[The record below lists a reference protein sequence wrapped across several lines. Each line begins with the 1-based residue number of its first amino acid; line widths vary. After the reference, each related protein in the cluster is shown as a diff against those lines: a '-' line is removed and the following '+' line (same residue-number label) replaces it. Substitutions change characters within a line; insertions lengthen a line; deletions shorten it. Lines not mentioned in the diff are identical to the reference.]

1 MTPLDSLFLIPLF
14 VIGGTCAFTDIRYG
28 KIKNKWI
35 KAGLIW
41 AALLYLSLIFYTIF
55 YLHQKENIGY
65 ILEMLING
73 LIALGVGYFLWQFK
87 LWSAGDAKLFTLFA
101 FLIPLNFYS
110 NYYLNYFPSFIL
122 LVNTFLLI
130 ILFLVIK
137 ALFSSIKNRPK
148 KIGLIW
154 RKWFELKKLTPKIVS
169 SAKLYLNYLAFFIIL
184 RIIIQP
190 ISRAFAPKMGSN
202 FALFFLIL
210 FIARRYLFGFLF
222 KSKKIMPVLSILGG
236 GYAIYLISQ
245 GQGVLL
251 FSMLK
256 MALIFM
262 VTIGLLMR
270 FLGQY
275 IEKKEVKK
283 TFSFAPFMLLA
294 SLITII
300 IKGSLLSFILSL
312 FR

>member
-1 MTPLDSLFLIPLF
+1 MTSLDALFLIPLF
-14 VIGGTCAFTDIRYG
+14 VIGGICAFTDIRYG

-87 LWSAGDAKLFTLFA
+87 LWSAGDAKLFTLYA
-101 FLIPLNFYS
+101 FLIPLSFYS
-110 NYYLNYFPSFIL
+110 NYYLNYFPSFAL

-130 ILFLVIK
+130 ILFLVIE

-202 FALFFLIL
+202 FALFFLIF

>member
-1 MTPLDSLFLIPLF
+1 LGLMNNIFSVDYVLKVYL
-14 VIGGTCAFTDIRYG
+14 
-28 KIKNKWI
+28 N
-35 KAGLIW
+35 AGIALLLGYLIW
-41 AALLYLSLIFYTIF
+41 RF
-55 YLHQKENIGY
+55 
-65 ILEMLING
+65 NG
-73 LIALGVGYFLWQFK
+73 
-87 LWSAGDAKLFTLFA
+87 WSAGDAKLFTLFA
-101 FLIPLNFYS
+101 FLIPLKFYS
-110 NYYLNYFPSFIL
+110 ASYLNYFPSFAL

-130 ILFLVIK
+130 LLFLMGE
-137 ALFSSIKNRPK
+137 ALFFGLKNGFKLINQPKNIKNLPWKKWLKPK
-148 KIGLIW
+148 N
-154 RKWFELKKLTPKIVS
+154 LKPKILNT
-169 SAKLYLNYLAFFIIL
+169 AKMYLNYIAIFIVL
-184 RIIIQP
+184 RLGMQI
-190 ISRAFAPKMGSN
+190 MGQASTQEKTSN
-202 FALFFLIL
+202 FTLIFLIL
-210 FIARRYLFGFLF
+210 FIARRYLFGFFF

>member
-1 MTPLDSLFLIPLF
+1 
-14 VIGGTCAFTDIRYG
+14 
-28 KIKNKWI
+28 
-35 KAGLIW
+35 
-41 AALLYLSLIFYTIF
+41 
-55 YLHQKENIGY
+55 
-65 ILEMLING
+65 
-73 LIALGVGYFLWQFK
+73 
-87 LWSAGDAKLFTLFA
+87 
-101 FLIPLNFYS
+101 
-110 NYYLNYFPSFIL
+110 
-122 LVNTFLLI
+122 
-130 ILFLVIK
+130 
-137 ALFSSIKNRPK
+137 
-148 KIGLIW
+148 
-154 RKWFELKKLTPKIVS
+154 
-169 SAKLYLNYLAFFIIL
+169 
-184 RIIIQP
+184 
-190 ISRAFAPKMGSN
+190 
-202 FALFFLIL
+202 
-210 FIARRYLFGFLF
+210 
-222 KSKKIMPVLSILGG
+222 MPVLSILGG